1 MTTWIKQFIQLSQP
15 ADGRVPPVFKPHQV
29 AVALVL
35 IGRGQP
41 LGRYELRDKM
51 SIGEGSTRTLLKRLT
66 ESGYITAEG
75 RQGQKL
81 TEKGQDLFAAIS
93 KDIPIGLKLQVEP
106 LVMYSVAYAN
116 LVKNKAHMI
125 KDGVRQRD
133 EAIIQGGYGKA
144 GATTLIHKNG
154 LLVMP
159 PDDFNILPVYED
171 ETLLIHESLRT
182 EDNDVV
188 VIGSADD
195 ENLAREVSMAAVMTL
210 FDED

>member
-81 TEKGQDLFAAIS
+81 TVKGQDLFSAIS
-93 KDIPIGLKLQVEP
+93 KDIPIGLVLAVEP
-106 LVMYSVAYAN
+106 LVMYGVAYAN
-116 LVKNKAHMI
+116 LVKSKAHLVT
-125 KDGVRQRD
+125 DGIRQRD

-144 GATTLIHKNG
+144 GATTIIHKNG
-154 LLVMP
+154 FLLMP

-171 ETLLIHESLRT
+171 ETLLIVDSLRT
-182 EDNDVV
+182 EENDVV
-188 VIGSADD
+188 VIGSADN
-195 ENLAREVSMAAVMTL
+195 ESLAREVSMAAVMTL
-210 FDED
+210 FEED